1 MPERLQIIFL
11 DIDGVLLPF
20 PKTQQED
27 DDPSLLF
34 PKSTLQALQRLLQAT
49 PGSQLVLS
57 STWRVRDDYIHDILK
72 ALQDFGIPIQDFHS
86 ITDPNLHSERQWEIY
101 DWLQQKHQ
109 HQHQTAALSPDNII
123 WLALDDEELL
133 YGDVNEKY
141 RKLFTGHVIK
151 TESRE
156 GLTMNDV
163 ESAIVLWEAQLVGKK
178 RE

>member
-1 MPERLQIIFL
+1 MPERLQVIFL

-27 DDPSLLF
+27 DDASSLQLF
-34 PKSTLQALQRLLQAT
+34 PKSCLQALQRLLQAT

-57 STWRVRDDYIHDILK
+57 STWRVRNDYIHDILK

-101 DWLQQKHQ
+101 DWLQKQQ
-109 HQHQTAALSPDNII
+109 QQTVSPDMI

-133 YGDVNEKY
+133 DGDVNEKH
-141 RKLFTGHVIK
+141 RNVFSGHVIK
-151 TESRE
+151 TESRL

-163 ESAIVLWEAQLVGKK
+163 ESAIVLWEAQLGKT
-178 RE
+178 RESSSR